1 MNKHN
6 MERKSDK
13 NIQEAPETSVR
24 TAVIRDTFHVQRRG
38 LVLVLDE
45 IDGATT
51 GAGIIKSAR
60 GSSRFSG
67 PEIIDF
73 TDKSHALAV
82 IALESNAKDNFV
94 KGDKISLELP
104 GGKRGCHCLA
114 QTN

>member
-1 MNKHN
+1 LPINKHS
-6 MERKSDK
+6 MERKLDRD
-13 NIQEAPETSVR
+13 IQEAPKASVR

-45 IDGATT
+45 VDGAIT

-73 TDKSHALAV
+73 ADKSHAFAV
-82 IALESNAKDNFV
+82 IALESNAEGDFV
-94 KGDKISLELP
+94 KGDKISFEFP
-104 GGKRGCHCLA
+104 ETSMVSTA
-114 QTN
+114 